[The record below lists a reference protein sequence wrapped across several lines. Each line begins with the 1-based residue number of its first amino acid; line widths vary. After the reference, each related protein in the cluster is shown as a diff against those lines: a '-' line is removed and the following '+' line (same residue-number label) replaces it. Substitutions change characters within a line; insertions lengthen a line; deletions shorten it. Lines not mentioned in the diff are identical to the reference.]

1 MQNFAGDTVENC
13 SWCYTFPITCQH
25 GDHFSKETFEIGP
38 MEDSCDLMLPYWW
51 IFKHKSQG
59 FADGGKITFESEEC
73 KKTWM
78 RHNCNSFTIEIDD
91 NILDF
96 GNDPQWIGIIGNLT
110 INDKD

>member
-1 MQNFAGDTVENC
+1 
-13 SWCYTFPITCQH
+13 
-25 GDHFSKETFEIGP
+25 

-110 INDKD
+110 INDQD